1 MKFDIIVVG
10 AGHAGIEAA
19 HSCAKLGN
27 KTAMFTVLADNIGAM
42 SCNPSIGG
50 PAKSHLVRELDALG
64 GIMGKMADR
73 TYLQKRILNTRKGP
87 AVRSTRM
94 QIDRHLYQ
102 REMKKLLE
110 HTENLSIVQSIV
122 SGIIV
127 EDGRVVGVT
136 TEEGETFKAKA
147 VIIATGT
154 FMRGRIHIG
163 SKQLTGGRF
172 GEISSENLSL
182 SLEKHGLTLGRF
194 KTGTPARLD
203 GRTIDYSKMD
213 EQKGDIGLNIRFSYD
228 RVCEKEIEQMS
239 CFISHTNETVHT
251 VITDNIHRAPMYNG
265 QIESVGPRYC
275 PSIEDKIMRYPDK
288 MQHHIFVEP
297 EGRDTVEMYPNGIST
312 SLPAEVQ
319 LAMIHSIA
327 GLENAKVMRYG
338 YAIEYDIIVPQE
350 LNYSLETRKIK
361 NLFLAGQINGTSG
374 YEEAAAQ
381 GLMAGIN
388 AHMKIQGRDALI
400 LDRGN
405 SYIGTMIDDLVSK
418 GTNEPYRMFTA
429 RSEYRLI
436 LREDNADLRLM
447 ERGYEVGLVSQE
459 RYEQLLAKKIEIEKI
474 LFQLDTLAVVPST
487 QGLLELLEEKESA
500 PVKSKILLREFIK
513 RPEISLFDIQE
524 MFEELKSIDAEVLY
538 QVEVMVKYE
547 GYIKKQE
554 RDLLRFGQLEGKIIP
569 EDIKYEEI
577 LSLPRE
583 AVEKLMAVRPQ
594 NIGQASRISGITPA
608 DINVMLLYLKG
619 SNR

>member
-1 MKFDIIVVG
+1 MEFDVIVVG

-19 HSCAKLGN
+19 LSCAKLGN
-27 KTAMFTVLADNIGAM
+27 KTAIFTVLADNIGAM

-50 PAKSHLVRELDALG
+50 PAKSHLVREVDALG
-64 GIMGKMADR
+64 GVMGKMADR

-102 REMKKLLE
+102 QEMKKLLE
-110 HTENLSIVQSIV
+110 HTHNLSIVQSIV

-127 EDGRVVGVT
+127 EEGRVLGVT
-136 TEEGETFKAKA
+136 SEEGEIYRAKA

-163 SKQLTGGRF
+163 KKQLSGGRF

-182 SLEKHGLTLGRF
+182 SLEHHGLQLGRF

-203 GRTIDYSKMD
+203 GRTIDYSKMA
-213 EQKGDIGLNIRFSYD
+213 EQKGDLGLNIRFSYD
-228 RVCEKEIEQMS
+228 RVVDSEIEQMS
-239 CFISHTNETVHT
+239 CFIAHTNSTVHN

-288 MQHHIFVEP
+288 DQHHIFVEP
-297 EGRDTVEMYPNGIST
+297 EGRGTVEMYPNGIST

-319 LAMIHSIA
+319 LEMIRAIS

-338 YAIEYDIIVPQE
+338 YAIEYDIVVPQE
-350 LNYSLETRKIK
+350 LKYSLETRKIE

-374 YEEAAAQ
+374 YEEAASQ

-388 AHMKIQGRDALI
+388 ASLKLMGKEPLI

-405 SYIGTMIDDLVSK
+405 SYIGTLIDDLVSK

-447 ERGYEVGLVSQE
+447 EKGYEVGLISKK
-459 RYEQLLAKKIEIEKI
+459 RYEMLLGKKIEIEKI
-474 LFQLDTLAVVPST
+474 LIQLETLAVVPST
-487 QGLLELLEEKESA
+487 PGLINLIAEKNSSE
-500 PVKSKILLREFIK
+500 VKSKIVLREFIK
-513 RPEISLFDIQE
+513 RPEITLFDIRP
-524 MFEELKSIDAEVLY
+524 MFDELKNIDEEVLY

-554 RDLLRFGQLEGKIIP
+554 RDLVRFGQLEGKLIP
-569 EDIKYEEI
+569 ADIEYSEI

-583 AVEKLMAVRPQ
+583 AVEKLKSVKPQ

-608 DINVMLLYLKG
+608 AVNVILLYLKG
-619 SNR
+619 RNR